1 MTFWFYFEVGY
12 DKIYSN
18 MQKSTVRK
26 NKIYPYLISLGLVFI
41 TTLFGEFV
49 KRSLEPTNL
58 VMFYLLSV
66 VFVAIRW
73 GQGPAIVTSI
83 LSVLSFDFFLV
94 PPYLTLSVAGIQY
107 IFTFVAFLIVGV
119 VVSTLASKTREQVIQ
134 RQTEKL
140 QTALLNSISHDL
152 KTPLASITGSLTAL
166 LDNDSSLDDTTRKE
180 LLETAFE
187 ESDRLNRLVG
197 NLLDMTR
204 MEAGALKINRKPC
217 ELRDVLG
224 ASLEQL
230 KEKIKSRNIR
240 IDIPRDFPEIL
251 MDFSFMM
258 KVFFNLIDNALKY
271 SSADTPIDIKATMI
285 QDKIKIEIKDQG
297 VGIPKGDLKRIF
309 DKFYRVERPK
319 AVTGTGLGLSI
330 CRGIIEVHGGE
341 ISAQNNPDG
350 GATFIITIPSN

>member
-1 MTFWFYFEVGY
+1 
-12 DKIYSN
+12 
-18 MQKSTVRK
+18 MQKKKTVR
-26 NKIYPYLISLGLVFI
+26 NKVYPYLISIGLVFI
-41 TTLFGEFV
+41 TTLFGELV
-49 KRSLEPTNL
+49 KRSLEPTNI
-58 VMFYLLSV
+58 VMFYLLAV
-66 VFVAIRW
+66 VIAAIRW

-83 LSVLSFDFFLV
+83 LSVLTFDFFLV
-94 PPYLTLSVAGIQY
+94 PPYLTLSVADLQY
-107 IFTFVAFLIVGV
+107 VFTFIAFLVVGI

-152 KTPLASITGSLTAL
+152 KTPLSSITGSLTAL
-166 LDNDSSLDDTTRKE
+166 LDNDSGLDETTRRE

-187 ESDRLNRLVG
+187 EADRLNRLVG

-204 MEAGALKINRKPC
+204 MEAGALRISRKPC

-230 KEKIKSRNIR
+230 KEKIGSRNIR
-240 IDIPRDFPEIL
+240 IDIPRDFPEIP

-271 SSADTPIDIKATMI
+271 SSADTSIDIKAALFK
-285 QDKIKIEIKDQG
+285 DKVKIEIKDQG

-309 DKFYRVERPK
+309 DKFYRVERPQQT
-319 AVTGTGLGLSI
+319 TGTGLGLSI
-330 CRGIIEVHGGE
+330 CKGIIEAHGGA
-341 ISAQNNPDG
+341 ITAQNNPDR
-350 GATFIITIPSN
+350 GATFIITIPLN